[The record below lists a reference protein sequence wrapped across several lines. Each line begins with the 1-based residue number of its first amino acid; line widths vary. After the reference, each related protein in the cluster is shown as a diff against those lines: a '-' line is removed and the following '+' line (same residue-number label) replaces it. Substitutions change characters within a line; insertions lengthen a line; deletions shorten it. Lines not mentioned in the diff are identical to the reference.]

1 MDTNRYADLV
11 NMYANNV
18 YKIAVSYCNNRSD
31 AEDIVQNVF
40 IKLLKSKEK
49 FKDDEH
55 VKRWLKRIVP
65 LEDSEPIINTRDK
78 SDEKAVL
85 LGAVMKLKEKNRIV
99 VQLYYY
105 EGYSVKEIAEI
116 LRIKETTVQ
125 TRLMRARNAL
135 REIVKEDWLN
145 E

>member
-1 MDTNRYADLV
+1 
-11 NMYANNV
+11 
-18 YKIAVSYCNNRSD
+18 
-31 AEDIVQNVF
+31 
-40 IKLLKSKEK
+40 
-49 FKDDEH
+49 
-55 VKRWLKRIVP
+55 
-65 LEDSEPIINTRDK
+65 
-78 SDEKAVL
+78 
-85 LGAVMKLKEKNRIV
+85 MKLKEKNRIV

-105 EGYSVKEIAEI
+105 EGYSVKEISEI

>member
-1 MDTNRYADLV
+1 MNIAHPFHEGNGRSTRIWLDLILKKELGRV
-11 NMYANNV
+11 VDWSLVDKEDYLSAMERSPIKDIEIKYILKQALTDKIDDREV
-18 YKIAVSYCNNRSD
+18 Y
-31 AEDIVQNVF
+31 
-40 IKLLKSKEK
+40 
-49 FKDDEH
+49 
-55 VKRWLKRIVP
+55 
-65 LEDSEPIINTRDK
+65 
-78 SDEKAVL
+78 
-85 LGAVMKLKEKNRIV
+85 MKGIDHS
-99 VQLYYY
+99 YYY